1 VEDLVE
7 LIDVISA
14 FEEWASTEQFCK
26 NAAY

>member
-14 FEEWASTEQFCK
+14 FEKWSPAKQFCE
-26 NAAY
+26 NTAY